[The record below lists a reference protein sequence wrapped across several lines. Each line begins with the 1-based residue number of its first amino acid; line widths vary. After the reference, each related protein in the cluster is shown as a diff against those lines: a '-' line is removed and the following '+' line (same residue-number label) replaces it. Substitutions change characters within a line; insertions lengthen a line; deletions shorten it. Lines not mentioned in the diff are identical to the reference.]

1 MSSKICVS
9 VIVPFYN
16 AELHIM
22 NCVNSLLN
30 QDFQKTFEMIMVDD
44 ASTDKSQEI
53 IKKLDSP
60 IIKLHKINFN
70 SGPSAARNVGLK
82 ASQGEYI
89 FFLDVDD
96 TIDSSTLKILYNDA
110 KENSFDLIFCDKK
123 RVENSKNKRE
133 KIFIYHSDKV
143 FNSSDIIEEI
153 KQRISIP
160 SHTNGVVGLHGKL
173 IKRSVLSEN
182 NLVFNEKLRFFEDE
196 MLMFDILACVKNMK
210 YIHKQLYTYNIN
222 HNVKSARSEAF
233 NRPFPLTYFKLIKT
247 HVQKSFLKRGLS
259 LLESEKLGDQALIF
273 WIIYTLLSYSLSIAK
288 GKEDL
293 KNGTRNIK
301 KIINDL
307 IQDHEVSKAIKN
319 YSISKEES
327 PWIPRAIAWRL
338 SWLFEFALKKRA
350 MQIIKKN
357 K

>member
-16 AELHIM
+16 AELHIK
-22 NCVNSLLN
+22 NCLKSLLS
-30 QDFQKTFEMIMVDD
+30 QDFEKSFEIIMIDD
-44 ASTDKSQEI
+44 ASSDKSQEI
-53 IKKLDSP
+53 VKKHDSS
-60 IIKLHKINFN
+60 IVKLYKMKLN
-70 SGPSAARNVGLK
+70 SGPSAARNIGLK
-82 ASQGEYI
+82 AAQGEYI

-96 TIDSSTLKILYNDA
+96 TINSSTLKILYNSA
-110 KENSFDLIFCDKK
+110 KENSFDLIFCDKQ

-133 KIFIYHSDKV
+133 NNFIYNTDKIFDYL
-143 FNSSDIIEEI
+143 DITEEI

-173 IKRSVLSEN
+173 IKKSIISKN
-182 NLVFNEKLRFFEDE
+182 NLFFNEKLRFFEDE
-196 MLMFDILACVKNMK
+196 ILMFDILAHVKNMK
-210 YIHKQLYTYNIN
+210 YIRKQLYTYNIN
-222 HNVKSARSEAF
+222 HNIKSARSEAF

-247 HVQKSFLKRGLS
+247 HIQKSFLKRGLS

-273 WIIYTLLSYSLSIAK
+273 WIIYTLLSYSLSIAQ
-288 GKEDL
+288 GKEDV
-293 KNGTRNIK
+293 KNGKKNIK

-307 IQDHEVSKAIKN
+307 IQDYEVSKAIKN

-327 PWIPRAIAWRL
+327 SWIPRAIAWRS

-350 MQIIKKN
+350 IQILKIN